1 MSKLLTKNEK
11 RAVVAEL
18 GYCFESHNYTAL
30 LELIDLLPPETLR
43 DYIKGVRDVYGVD
56 DDE

>member
-11 RAVVAEL
+11 RAVIAEL
-18 GYCFESHNYTAL
+18 GYCFESHDYTSL
-30 LELIDLLPPETLR
+30 LKLIDLLPPETLR
-43 DYIKGVRDVYGVD
+43 DYIKDVRNKYGVD